1 MKRTHAAAEL
11 SQSEARR
18 IALAA
23 QGFDRPRPQGRVG
36 LAPLR
41 RVIRQLGLLQI
52 DYVNVLVPAQYQV
65 PFSRLGPYDRTLL
78 DDLVYRR
85 REFTEQWAREACIV
99 PIESWPLLRPRA
111 DDRRV
116 RSLAAFARKHAAYLD
131 EVLERVRATGPL
143 TRGDVPEPNGAPRPA
158 KRGFWNWSL
167 AKVAL
172 EYHFASGTLAVAERR
187 SKDFARAYD
196 LAERV
201 VPEAHRARDL
211 PREDAHRELL
221 RRAARALGIGTAGDL
236 ADYYRLP
243 IREARRL
250 LLELARAQE
259 LSEVRVEGWKEPA
272 YLHPEARPPRSL
284 EARSLLSPF
293 DPVVWHRPRVARLF
307 DFEYTLEIWVPQ
319 AKRRWGYY
327 VLPFLMGDRLVARVD
342 LKSDREAGRL
352 LVAAAH
358 VEPEVDRAEV
368 AGALAEE
375 LATMATWLQ
384 LDGVQVQRRGGF
396 AKAIAAAVR
405 A

>member
-1 MKRTHAAAEL
+1 VKQPLAAAEL

-23 QGFDRPRPQGRVG
+23 QGFDRPRPRGRVG

-41 RVIRQLGLLQI
+41 RIIRQLGLLQI

-65 PFSRLGPYDRTLL
+65 PFTRLGPYDRTLL

-99 PIESWPLLRPRA
+99 PVESWPLFRPRA
-111 DDRRV
+111 DDRRA
-116 RSLAAFARKHAAYLD
+116 RWLAAFARRHAAYLD
-131 EVLERVRATGPL
+131 EVLERVRAKGPL
-143 TRGDVPEPNGAPRPA
+143 TRGEVPEPNGSPRPP

-167 AKVAL
+167 AKTAL

-196 LAERV
+196 LTERV

-211 PREDAHRELL
+211 PREEAHRELL
-221 RRAARALGIGTAGDL
+221 RRAARSLGIGTAGDL

-250 LLELARAQE
+250 LLELARARE
-259 LSEVRVEGWKEPA
+259 LREVRVEGWKEPA
-272 YLHPEARPPRSL
+272 YLHPEARAPRSI

-319 AKRRWGYY
+319 AQRRWGYY

-358 VEPEVDRAEV
+358 VEPGVERAEV
-368 AGALAEE
+368 AEALADE
-375 LATMATWLQ
+375 LATMAAWLQ
-384 LDGVQVQRRGGF
+384 LDGVKVQRRGGF
-396 AKAIAAAVR
+396 SKALAAAVR
-405 A
+405 G